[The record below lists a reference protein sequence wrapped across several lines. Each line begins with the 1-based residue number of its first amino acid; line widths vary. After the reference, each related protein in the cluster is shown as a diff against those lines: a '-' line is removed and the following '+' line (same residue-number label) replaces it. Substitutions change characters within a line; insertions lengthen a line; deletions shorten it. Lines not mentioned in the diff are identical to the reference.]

1 MFAKIRFFGYNIL
14 GFSKVGE
21 YSLTFIIKG
30 VIMKIELGRV
40 LRPQGIKGEIKV
52 EPLSNPEF
60 FKAIE
65 LVEINGKEA
74 NIESASVR
82 DGAVFLKLDIIG
94 DRNAAENYRDAII
107 TAEKEALPDLADGQ
121 FYYDDLIGC
130 RVFFETGEFVGE
142 IVDIQNYG
150 NADLFEIHKD
160 YGSILCPYVD
170 GVFVSID
177 IKAKKIIANEKRY
190 KEVTDYED

>member
-1 MFAKIRFFGYNIL
+1 
-14 GFSKVGE
+14 
-21 YSLTFIIKG
+21 
-30 VIMKIELGRV
+30 MKIELGRV

-65 LVEINGKEA
+65 LIEINGKEA
-74 NIESASVR
+74 NIQSVSIR
-82 DGAVFLKLDIIG
+82 DGVVYLKLDIIC
-94 DRNAAENYRDAII
+94 DRNAAENYRGAII
-107 TAEKEALPDLADGQ
+107 TAEKEALPDLEEGQ

-130 RVFFETGEFVGE
+130 QVYLDTGEFVGE

-160 YGSILCPYVD
+160 YSSILCPYVD
-170 GVFVSID
+170 GVFTSID
-177 IKAKKIIANEKRY
+177 TKAKKIIANAKRY

>member
-30 VIMKIELGRV
+30 AIMKIELGRV

-74 NIESASVR
+74 LHVLKFPKQLLKASEWEIKVMRGKSDITPRFCSVR
-82 DGAVFLKLDIIG
+82 LVF
-94 DRNAAENYRDAII
+94 E
-107 TAEKEALPDLADGQ
+107 
-121 FYYDDLIGC
+121 
-130 RVFFETGEFVGE
+130 
-142 IVDIQNYG
+142 
-150 NADLFEIHKD
+150 
-160 YGSILCPYVD
+160 
-170 GVFVSID
+170 
-177 IKAKKIIANEKRY
+177 
-190 KEVTDYED
+190 

>member
-1 MFAKIRFFGYNIL
+1 
-14 GFSKVGE
+14 
-21 YSLTFIIKG
+21 
-30 VIMKIELGRV
+30 MKIELGRV

-65 LVEINGKEA
+65 LVEINGREA
-74 NIESASVR
+74 NIESASIR
-82 DGAVFLKLDIIG
+82 DGAVFLKLDIIS

-107 TAEKEALPDLADGQ
+107 TADREALPDLSEGQ
-121 FYYDDLIGC
+121 FFYDDLIGC
-130 RVFFETGEFVGE
+130 QVYFESGEFVGE

-150 NADLFEIHKD
+150 NADLFEIHKG
-160 YGSILCPYVD
+160 YSSVLCPYVD

-177 IKAKKIIANEKRY
+177 TKAKKIIANEKRY